1 MALKTVEVL
10 RGQGPSPTADAML
23 KAMTQAIRKSGC
35 KVRETTAY
43 AGDSDLLLLFGV
55 GAPTHAIARQ
65 KHVDSGRHALLF
77 DLGYFSRKKI
87 TGYVRMTID
96 HDHPQ
101 AYIGRTTPK
110 PGRWA
115 LHGIA
120 LREDYKADGPVIL
133 VGLGRKARSYLG
145 EPDWEVKEYQRIK
158 REYPGREIIYRPK
171 PRHPYPPINC
181 KVDQDSKIEDLLK
194 GASLA
199 ACRHSNVA
207 VDAIIAGV
215 PFDAIDGAAMWMK
228 GKDYLP
234 ETRLDFL
241 RRLSYWQWKSTE
253 ADQCWKFA
261 QSMLETHE
269 D

>member
-1 MALKTVEVL
+1 MAQQVEIL

-23 KAMTQAIRKSGC
+23 RAMTQAIRKSGH
-35 KVRETTAY
+35 KVRETTTY

-55 GAPTHAIARQ
+55 GAPSHAIARQ
-65 KHVDSGRHALLF
+65 KHVASGRHALLF

-101 AYIGRTTPK
+101 AWIGKTEPK
-110 PGRWA
+110 PDRWA
-115 LHGIA
+115 VHGID
-120 LREDYKADGPVIL
+120 LREDFHPAGPVIL

-145 EPDWEVKEYQRIK
+145 DPDWEVKEFQRIK
-158 REYPGREIIYRPK
+158 SEYPGRKIIYRPK
-171 PRHPYPPINC
+171 PKHPFPPLKC
-181 KVDQDSKIEDLLK
+181 EVDQDSKIEDLLK

-228 GKDYLP
+228 GRDYLP

-261 QSMLETHE
+261 QSMLEIHE